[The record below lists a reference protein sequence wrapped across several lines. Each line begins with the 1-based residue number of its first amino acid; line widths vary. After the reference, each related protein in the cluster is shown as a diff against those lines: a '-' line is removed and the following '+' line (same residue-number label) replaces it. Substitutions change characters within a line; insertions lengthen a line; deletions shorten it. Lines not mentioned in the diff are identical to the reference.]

1 MNLKM
6 HQLMSGVLLLSLTLS
21 TEAVELAP
29 GWLATRNQ
37 NPFALD
43 LGLPPAPTVPDSGTW
58 LLDTSVTISNT
69 ELGQSRDDTRV
80 LVDLES
86 RESRLSLTYAWNDEW
101 SARISLSQWRA
112 SAGFLDG
119 PVERFHRIF
128 GFDNGDRGQLD
139 TVAPFVA
146 LNRGTQQTVLLDRPE
161 TSVGPLQLDLNRQ
174 WQTDSFGRV
183 VLSLGASI
191 PVSEGLFI
199 EESRDADLSLAIST
213 LKPMGER
220 WLLGARLGVLA
231 RGDDERFTA
240 KTHPMVSFASVLLR
254 YRLGSQWSAVVQSD
268 AHDTLY
274 RGLPAL
280 PGSAGNQ
287 LSFGLIRKLGQRGE
301 IVATLGEDVPAL
313 HSADI
318 AVHLGLRMQLGN

>member
-1 MNLKM
+1 
-6 HQLMSGVLLLSLTLS
+6 
-21 TEAVELAP
+21 
-29 GWLATRNQ
+29 
-37 NPFALD
+37 
-43 LGLPPAPTVPDSGTW
+43 
-58 LLDTSVTISNT
+58 
-69 ELGQSRDDTRV
+69 
-80 LVDLES
+80 
-86 RESRLSLTYAWNDEW
+86 
-101 SARISLSQWRA
+101 
-112 SAGFLDG
+112 
-119 PVERFHRIF
+119 
-128 GFDNGDRGQLD
+128 
-139 TVAPFVA
+139 
-146 LNRGTQQTVLLDRPE
+146 
-161 TSVGPLQLDLNRQ
+161 
-174 WQTDSFGRV
+174 
-183 VLSLGASI
+183 
-191 PVSEGLFI
+191 
-199 EESRDADLSLAIST
+199 
-213 LKPMGER
+213 MGER